1 MPSSQVR
8 SSLHRW
14 GQLILGLSAWAVAVA
29 LMIRSG
35 LGLGPWDA
43 FHVGLAGLAGISIGT
58 ASVLA
63 SVVVLAVGVAVGMRP
78 GPGTL
83 ANIVAIGVLVD
94 LALPIVPEAPHWAA
108 GLGYYALAIA
118 LIGAGTGLYI
128 GARLG
133 AGPRDGLMVALSR
146 RSGWPV
152 GRVRAGIELTVLL
165 LGWAMGARLGVGTVL
180 FALGIG
186 PAVQRGMSR
195 WAPAETPTVTRP
207 LKKAA

>member
-1 MPSSQVR
+1 MPSSQVGKP
-8 SSLHRW
+8 LHRW
-14 GQLILGLSAWAVAVA
+14 GQLILGLAAWAVAVA

-43 FHVGLAGLAGISIGT
+43 FHVGFAGLADVSIGT
-58 ASVLA
+58 ASVLT
-63 SVVVLAVGVAVGMRP
+63 SVVVLAIGFAVGMKP
-78 GPGTL
+78 GLGTL
-83 ANIVAIGVLVD
+83 ANILAIGLLVD
-94 LALPIVPEAPHWAA
+94 ATLPLVPEAPHWGV
-108 GLGYYALAIA
+108 GLGYYAAAIA

-165 LGWAMGARLGVGTVL
+165 LGWLMGARLGVGTVL
-180 FALGIG
+180 FAVGIG
-186 PAVQRGMSR
+186 PSVQWGMSR
-195 WAPAETPTVTRP
+195 WAPAETPQVTRS